1 MRTATNTRG
10 FRLRS
15 GVLIDL
21 RRLLLCFRQ
30 IAVTSGHFTLG
41 ISHMSGRINFARLLF
56 GGFLIGGL
64 VLSVAP
70 LRAGPDDDA
79 DIAKSL
85 ADMLRAARQV
95 ISNNQ
100 ALINDPNLGDKGL
113 SGQVVLQQAVEIYKK
128 ATGTDPANIDTAS
141 RLGRLMHAQM
151 DAIVEATDANQATIN
166 AKGVGFKAF
175 IPAVFGRLVNES
187 FENHAKNEAQ
197 VKVTAPEQ
205 LVRNRK
211 SRPDQWESD
220 VIRSK
225 LLQPDWPRGQV
236 YAAEVDTKGRSAY
249 RMMMPEYYANSCL
262 SCHGSPKGQTDI
274 TGYPKEG
281 GKEGD
286 LGAVISVTLFK

>member
-1 MRTATNTRG
+1 M
-10 FRLRS
+10 S
-15 GVLIDL
+15 
-21 RRLLLCFRQ
+21 RRKN
-30 IAVTSGHFTLG
+30 LG
-41 ISHMSGRINFARLLF
+41 RLLF
-56 GGFLIGGL
+56 RGMLISGL
-64 VLSVAP
+64 IFSINP
-70 LRAGPDDDA
+70 LRAVSDDDA
-79 DIAKSL
+79 AIATSL
-85 ADMLRAARQV
+85 ADMLRAGRQV

-100 ALINDPNLGDKGL
+100 SLINDPNIGDKGL

-128 ATGTDPANIDTAS
+128 ATGIDPLAIDPAS

-151 DAIVEATDANQATIN
+151 DSIVEATDANQATIN

-175 IPAVFGRLVNES
+175 IPAVFARLVNES
-187 FENHAKNEAQ
+187 FESHARNEAQ

-211 SRPDQWESD
+211 ARPDQWESD
-220 VIRSK
+220 VIHNK
-225 LLQPDWPRGQV
+225 LQQADWPQGQAF
-236 YAAEVDTKGRSAY
+236 AAEVDTRGRSAY

>member
-1 MRTATNTRG
+1 
-10 FRLRS
+10 
-15 GVLIDL
+15 
-21 RRLLLCFRQ
+21 
-30 IAVTSGHFTLG
+30 
-41 ISHMSGRINFARLLF
+41 MSAQINFGQLLF

-64 VLSVAP
+64 ILSVAP

-85 ADMLRAARQV
+85 ADMLRAGRQV

-128 ATGTDPANIDTAS
+128 ATGADPANIDTAS
-141 RLGRLMHAQM
+141 RLGRLLHAQM

-175 IPAVFGRLVNES
+175 IPAVFARLVNES

-262 SCHGSPKGQTDI
+262 SCHGSPKAQTDI

-286 LGAVISVTLFK
+286 LGAIISVTLFK

>member
-1 MRTATNTRG
+1 MHGRNSRAYSFSQFVIGIFLTA
-10 FRLRS
+10 
-15 GVLIDL
+15 V
-21 RRLLLCFRQ
+21 
-30 IAVTSGHFTLG
+30 
-41 ISHMSGRINFARLLF
+41 F
-56 GGFLIGGL
+56 G
-64 VLSVAP
+64 LSAAP
-70 LRAGPDDDA
+70 LSAGADDDA
-79 DIAKSL
+79 ATAKSL

-100 ALINDPNLGDKGL
+100 SRINDPNLGDKGL

-128 ATGTDPANIDTAS
+128 TTGTDPATIDPAS
-141 RLGRLMHAQM
+141 RLGRLLRIQM
-151 DAIVEATDANQATIN
+151 DAVVEATDANQATIN

-175 IPAVFGRLVNES
+175 IPAVFARLVNEA
-187 FENHAKNEAQ
+187 FENRAKDEAQ

-211 SRPDQWESD
+211 SRPDQWEGD

-225 LLQPDWPRGQV
+225 LLQADWPRSQA
-236 YAAEVDTKGRSAY
+236 YAADATAKGRSAY

-262 SCHGSPKGQTDI
+262 SCHGSPKGETDI